1 MSVRAVVKAWRM
13 GWVGGV
19 VGKSMVVVVAVVL
32 LLLFF
37 VLKGMVV
44 RMEVGRC
51 GALYGIDG
59 FGFDCVGHGGLCIAW
74 ACWALL
80 LRTMDGS

>member
-19 VGKSMVVVVAVVL
+19 VGKSMVVVVVVVL
-32 LLLFF
+32 LLLVF

-44 RMEVGRC
+44 RME
-51 GALYGIDG
+51 
-59 FGFDCVGHGGLCIAW
+59 F
-74 ACWALL
+74 
-80 LRTMDGS
+80 